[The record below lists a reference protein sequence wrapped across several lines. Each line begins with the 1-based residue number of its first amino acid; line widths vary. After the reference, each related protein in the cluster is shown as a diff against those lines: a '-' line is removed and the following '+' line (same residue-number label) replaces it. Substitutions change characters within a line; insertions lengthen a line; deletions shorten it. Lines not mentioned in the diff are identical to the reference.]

1 MSGIDRESARA
12 QVDQRLEDVV
22 NAWRDGVAMLD
33 G

>member
-12 QVDQRLEDVV
+12 QVDNRVDDIV